1 MNEIGINSHLIRCGR
16 EGSQPYGFD
25 DMRGN
30 SAEVQHQ
37 LRRLPSQVCFI
48 SLHPPP
54 PLPLL
59 CALYR
64 QNLQREAALFS
75 GELLEDCLEIHLPFA
90 EYSWKFPGY

>member
-16 EGSQPYGFD
+16 EGSQPSGFD
-25 DMRGN
+25 YMSGN

-37 LRRLPSQVCFI
+37 LRRPPSQVCFI

-59 CALYR
+59 CT
-64 QNLQREAALFS
+64 S
-75 GELLEDCLEIHLPFA
+75 
-90 EYSWKFPGY
+90 